1 MNRLKKNLSRGIID
15 SMPIGSLLD
24 NQQSN
29 MSKTTIKRYLI
40 SALISFLTGFAI
52 VFVSQVDSITLESLK
67 DGSIIGIIFVCV
79 RTGLK
84 GVFEYFL
91 STFNK

>member
-1 MNRLKKNLSRGIID
+1 MNRLKKNLKHDIITYI
-15 SMPIGSLLD
+15 PFGTLLD
-24 NQQSN
+24 NQSN
-29 MSKTTIKRYLI
+29 MKKETIKRYLI

-52 VFVSQVDSITLESLK
+52 VFVSQADSITLDSFK
-67 DGSIIGIIFVCV
+67 DGSIIGVIFVCV